1 MPATKKEATMLRG
14 RLGLETAR
22 IPHADRH
29 GLLWLSRGALTVRDG
44 TLRFERNAEPDSGS
58 GLDSGDYGIPFQ
70 SLSMILL
77 GPGSTVSHDALRL
90 MARHGTA
97 LVAVGEDGVRCYTAP
112 PLMPDTSDTA
122 RRQMRAWADADG
134 GRITIAK
141 KMYALR
147 LGEVLPQQDLSALRG
162 VEGARMRRTY
172 RLVAQRYGIEWRNRR
187 YDRTDPDWAD
197 LPNQA
202 INHASVAVT
211 SAAVV
216 AVTATGAIPQLGFI
230 HEHSGE
236 AFALDIADLFRDTIL
251 LPAAFQSAREVMDQ
265 PHLEIERHTRRT
277 TGDLLRRERV
287 IAKMIDRIKALFQD
301 VPPLEMD
308 PEDRGS
314 LPVDE
319 PGFFEDA
326 ADEVTGEMKQPGR
339 WANDNRGN
347 GQCRSP
353 VPGIPGVSD
362 AGNSPGGVYLAQH
375 DQRDKGADMERSG
388 GVVLP
393 AGPGIDSDDLA

>member
-1 MPATKKEATMLRG
+1 MLRG

-211 SAAVV
+211 SAAVI

-230 HEHSGE
+230 QEHSGE
-236 AFALDIADLFRDTIL
+236 AFALDITDLFRDTIL

-319 PGFFEDA
+319 PVFFEDV
-326 ADEVTGEMKQPGR
+326 ADEITGEM
-339 WANDNRGN
+339 N
-347 GQCRSP
+347 
-353 VPGIPGVSD
+353 
-362 AGNSPGGVYLAQH
+362 
-375 DQRDKGADMERSG
+375 E
-388 GVVLP
+388 
-393 AGPGIDSDDLA
+393 

>member
-1 MPATKKEATMLRG
+1 MLRG

-147 LGEVLPQQDLSALRG
+147 LGEVLPQQDLSARG
-162 VEGARMRRTY
+162 VEGARMRRAY

-211 SAAVV
+211 SAAVI

-319 PGFFEDA
+319 PVFFEDV
-326 ADEVTGEMKQPGR
+326 ADEITGEM
-339 WANDNRGN
+339 N
-347 GQCRSP
+347 
-353 VPGIPGVSD
+353 
-362 AGNSPGGVYLAQH
+362 
-375 DQRDKGADMERSG
+375 E
-388 GVVLP
+388 
-393 AGPGIDSDDLA
+393 

>member
-1 MPATKKEATMLRG
+1 MLRG

-97 LVAVGEDGVRCYTAP
+97 LVAVGQDGVRCYTAP

-172 RLVAQRYGIEWRNRR
+172 RLMAQRYGIEWRNRR

-211 SAAVV
+211 SAAVI

-319 PGFFEDA
+319 PVFFEDV
-326 ADEVTGEMKQPGR
+326 ADEITGEM
-339 WANDNRGN
+339 N
-347 GQCRSP
+347 
-353 VPGIPGVSD
+353 
-362 AGNSPGGVYLAQH
+362 
-375 DQRDKGADMERSG
+375 E
-388 GVVLP
+388 
-393 AGPGIDSDDLA
+393 

>member
-1 MPATKKEATMLRG
+1 MLRG

-77 GPGSTVSHDALRL
+77 GPGSTVSHDALSL

-216 AVTATGAIPQLGFI
+216 AVTATGAIPQLSFI

-265 PHLEIERHTRRT
+265 PHLGIERHTRRT

-319 PGFFEDA
+319 PVFFEDV
-326 ADEVTGEMKQPGR
+326 ADEITGEM
-339 WANDNRGN
+339 N
-347 GQCRSP
+347 
-353 VPGIPGVSD
+353 
-362 AGNSPGGVYLAQH
+362 
-375 DQRDKGADMERSG
+375 E
-388 GVVLP
+388 
-393 AGPGIDSDDLA
+393 

>member
-1 MPATKKEATMLRG
+1 MLRG

-44 TLRFERNAEPDSGS
+44 TLRFERQGPPGDGTALESGE
-58 GLDSGDYGIPFQ
+58 YGVPFQ

-112 PLMPDTSDTA
+112 PLMPDASDVA
-122 RRQMRAWADADG
+122 RRQMRAWGDPTG
-134 GRITIAK
+134 GRITIAR

-147 LGEVLPQQDLSALRG
+147 LGEVLPQQEISALRG
-162 VEGARMRRTY
+162 VEGARMRQTY
-172 RLVAQRYGIEWRNRR
+172 RIVAQRYGIDWRSRR
-187 YDRTDPDWAD
+187 YDRTDPLWAD

-230 HEHSGE
+230 HESSGE

-265 PHLEIERHTRRT
+265 PHLDIERHTRRT
-277 TGDLLRRERV
+277 TGELMRKERV
-287 IAKMIDRIKALFQD
+287 ISKMIDRIKALFQD
-301 VPPLEMD
+301 VPPLEMGPD
-308 PEDRGS
+308 GPADDWQADQELDEADAYEADVDDGAYPDVVGEGSQGRG
-314 LPVDE
+314 
-319 PGFFEDA
+319 DA
-326 ADEVTGEMKQPGR
+326 P
-339 WANDNRGN
+339 
-347 GQCRSP
+347 
-353 VPGIPGVSD
+353 
-362 AGNSPGGVYLAQH
+362 
-375 DQRDKGADMERSG
+375 
-388 GVVLP
+388 
-393 AGPGIDSDDLA
+393 

>member
-1 MPATKKEATMLRG
+1 MLRG

-172 RLVAQRYGIEWRNRR
+172 RLMAQRYGIEWRNRR

-211 SAAVV
+211 SAAVI

-319 PGFFEDA
+319 PVFFEDV
-326 ADEVTGEMKQPGR
+326 ADEITGEM
-339 WANDNRGN
+339 N
-347 GQCRSP
+347 
-353 VPGIPGVSD
+353 
-362 AGNSPGGVYLAQH
+362 
-375 DQRDKGADMERSG
+375 E
-388 GVVLP
+388 
-393 AGPGIDSDDLA
+393 